1 MLYQVRDG
9 KIHAGAIEYSVAYH
23 CNLRCSACSHMS
35 PFISKQFP
43 DLESFVR
50 DLEALSP
57 VLHTKDIRL
66 LGGEPLL
73 NPLVVE
79 FLRAAKASGI
89 ADTIMVTTNGLLLH
103 SQPDAFWENVNF
115 IWLSLYPGR
124 SPPEKALE
132 NIKAKAKEFGVRLD
146 LDPTSHFRATYVT
159 EPHAKDYVTDMIFR
173 TCGSAHRYHCHMLYE
188 GKLFKCAVPPFL
200 PEFLARMGRN
210 GYDPSVDAFDIH
222 GAQALFEELKT
233 FLFTPVTLEACRWC
247 VGYVGK
253 AEAHHQIDK
262 ELVAN
267 PALEPRTRRSHLD
280 LQLFVRESVK
290 YYGRRAAERLTGKP
304 RW

>member
-1 MLYQVRDG
+1 
-9 KIHAGAIEYSVAYH
+9 
-23 CNLRCSACSHMS
+23 
-35 PFISKQFP
+35 
-43 DLESFVR
+43 
-50 DLEALSP
+50 
-57 VLHTKDIRL
+57 
-66 LGGEPLL
+66 
-73 NPLVVE
+73 
-79 FLRAAKASGI
+79 
-89 ADTIMVTTNGLLLH
+89 
-103 SQPDAFWENVNF
+103 
-115 IWLSLYPGR
+115 
-124 SPPEKALE
+124 
-132 NIKAKAKEFGVRLD
+132 
-146 LDPTSHFRATYVT
+146 
-159 EPHAKDYVTDMIFR
+159 
-173 TCGSAHRYHCHMLYE
+173 
-188 GKLFKCAVPPFL
+188 
-200 PEFLARMGRN
+200 MGRN